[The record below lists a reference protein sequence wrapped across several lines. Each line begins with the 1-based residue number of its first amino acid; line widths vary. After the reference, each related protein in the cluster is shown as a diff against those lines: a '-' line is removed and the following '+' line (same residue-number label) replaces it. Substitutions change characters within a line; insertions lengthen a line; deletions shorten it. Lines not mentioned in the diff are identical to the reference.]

1 MRILITGS
9 NGDLAKY
16 FTKFLRDKH
25 YEVVAVSSSGKSVK
39 ELLDLN
45 SNYSGQILDG
55 ITHVVHCA
63 INPELILTKI
73 EERFIE
79 EISRREIKMIYIGS
93 TSSQLTYKNRYGEYK
108 NHVEK
113 FVLSKNGT
121 VITCG
126 LIHGDQFFGQ
136 VHQIRRLLGFL
147 PFGIEIIG
155 TKKVYLTNVKKLSEE
170 LLTRIEKHLFHSERI
185 YCFDSKKV
193 EFNHLLKNLSGRKM
207 FTFRI
212 KSGTL
217 LLFLNIISFKSN
229 RFDSDRFRGLL
240 SDFESDFEK

>member
-1 MRILITGS
+1 MRILITGG
-9 NGDLAKY
+9 NGDLAKH
-16 FTKFLRDKH
+16 FTKFLRGKH
-25 YEVVAVSSSGKSVK
+25 YEVVTVSSSGKSSK
-39 ELLDLN
+39 EILDLN

-63 INPELILTKI
+63 INPEFILTKI
-73 EERFIE
+73 EKRFIE

-93 TSSQLTYKNRYGEYK
+93 TSSQLTHKNGYGEYK

-126 LIHGDQFFGQ
+126 LIHGNQFFGQ

-155 TKKVYLTNVKKLSEE
+155 TKKVYLTNIEKLSDE
-170 LLTRIEKHLFHSERI
+170 LLSRIEKHSFHPERI
-185 YCFDSKKV
+185 YCFDSKKM
-193 EFNHLLKNLSGRKM
+193 EFNQLLKNLSGRKIL
-207 FTFRI
+207 TFRI

-217 LLFLNIISFKSN
+217 VLFLNLIAFKSN
-229 RFDSDRFRGLL
+229 KFDSDRFKGLL